1 MDYLQQVWEIAQQ
14 WEAQW
19 DEWKGGQLASLQT
32 EVMDN
37 AGQTVFERLHKLSRE
52 FKASQHNLLLVLN
65 LRQFRDQACI

>member
-14 WEAQW
+14 WEALW

-37 AGQTVFERLHKLSRE
+37 TGQNMFKRLHKLSRE
-52 FKASQHNLLLVLN
+52 IKASQRNLLCTPGA
-65 LRQFRDQACI
+65 QP